1 MVTHQKHPPGLSLF
15 NPLLFPA
22 NQEFNNKA
30 DAMTLAELI
39 KQLSK
44 KENYKL
50 IEQYAKKYKD
60 CCSSS

>member
-1 MVTHQKHPPGLSLF
+1 MVAHQKHPPGHSF
-15 NPLLFPA
+15 FFRLLFPA

-30 DAMTLAELI
+30 DTMTLSELI
-39 KQLSK
+39 KHLSQ